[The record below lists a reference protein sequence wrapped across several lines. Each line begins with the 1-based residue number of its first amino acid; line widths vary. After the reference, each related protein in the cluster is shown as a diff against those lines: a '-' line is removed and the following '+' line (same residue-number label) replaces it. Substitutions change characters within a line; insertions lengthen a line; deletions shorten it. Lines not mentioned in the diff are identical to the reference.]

1 MHDYDDLAR
10 RLADLVVGFGAN
22 VQPGQLV
29 GVTSYI
35 GKERITRD
43 IARAAYK
50 RGARFVDVLYFD
62 QLLKRERLLRGDPE
76 TFGYIPPWMVD
87 RLMPILRDTS
97 GSVSTP
103 PQVTIYEL
111 HNYQAV

>member
-1 MHDYDDLAR
+1 MIVVYASYATERREAYLDWVNAR
-10 RLADLVVGFGAN
+10 IGPIHEL
-22 VQPGQLV
+22 PGC
-29 GVTSYI
+29 
-35 GKERITRD
+35 
-43 IARAAYK
+43 
-50 RGARFVDVLYFD
+50 VLYEAFAHSRDAERVVMVEVWETQADFD
-62 QLLKRERLLRGDPE
+62 V
-76 TFGYIPPWMVD
+76 FMVD